1 MKKTVLALAM
11 LAGFCTASF
20 AQNNTTPAASAVQTK
35 KHTHK
40 TMHKQ
45 AALTSN
51 AGSAENKTP
60 AAPAKKEMK
69 QPMVAHHKKMTS
81 AAKKNSNDKQ

>member
-1 MKKTVLALAM
+1 MKKTVLARAM
-11 LAGFCTASF
+11 IAGFCTASF

-40 TMHKQ
+40 AMHKQ

-51 AGSAENKTP
+51 AGATGKN
-60 AAPAKKEMK
+60 APAKKEMK
-69 QPMVAHHKKMTS
+69 QPMTAHHKKMTS
-81 AAKKNSNDKQ
+81 AVKKNKSDKQ